1 MKTASLSG
9 SSRESVGKKDASQLR
24 LNSRVPAVLYGGGEQ
39 KHLSLAELDL
49 SKIIVNPDVFQ
60 IDLDVDGTVHKCIIQ
75 EVQFHPVTERIVHVD
90 LLQVIDGKTVRVE
103 LPLRTTGTAQ
113 GVIDGGRIQMLFRRL
128 PVRGLIKDLPE
139 AITIDISDLVIGD
152 SARVRD
158 IEVPNCTVLLNESAL
173 LVACKRTRA
182 AMSADSEEEGVEG
195 AEGAAGAEGAE
206 GAAEAAAE

>member
-24 LNSRVPAVLYGGGEQ
+24 LNNRVPAVLYGGGDQ
-39 KHLSLAELDL
+39 KHLSVGELDI
-49 SKIIVNPDVFQ
+49 SKIVVNPDVFQ
-60 IDLDVDGTVHKCIIQ
+60 IDLDLDGTAYKCIVQ
-75 EVQFHPVTERIVHVD
+75 DVQFHPVTERIVHID
-90 LLQVIDGKTVRVE
+90 LLQIVDGKPVRVE

-128 PVRGLIKDLPE
+128 PVRGLIQDLPE
-139 AITIDISDLVIGD
+139 EISVDISDLVIGD

-158 IEVPNCTVLLNESAL
+158 IEVPNCDVLLSESAL

-182 AMSADSEEEGVEG
+182 AMSAESEEELEGEGGEG
-195 AEGAAGAEGAE
+195 AEGG
-206 GAAEAAAE
+206 EAAAE

>member
-24 LNSRVPAVLYGGGEQ
+24 LNNRVPAVLYGGGDQ
-39 KHLSLAELDL
+39 KHLSVGELDI
-49 SKIIVNPDVFQ
+49 SKIVVNPDVFQ
-60 IDLDVDGTVHKCIIQ
+60 IDLDVDGTAYKCIVQ
-75 EVQFHPVTERIVHVD
+75 DVQFHPVTERIVHID
-90 LLQVIDGKTVRVE
+90 LLQIVDGKPVRVE

-128 PVRGLIKDLPE
+128 PVRGLIQDLPE
-139 AITIDISDLVIGD
+139 EISVDISDLVIGD

-158 IEVPNCTVLLNESAL
+158 IEVPNCDVLLSESAL

-182 AMSADSEEEGVEG
+182 AMSAESEEELEG
-195 AEGAAGAEGAE
+195 EGAEGAE
-206 GAAEAAAE
+206 GAEGGEGGEAAAE

>member
-24 LNSRVPAVLYGGGEQ
+24 LNNRVPAVLYGGGDQ
-39 KHLSLAELDL
+39 KHLSVGELDI
-49 SKIIVNPDVFQ
+49 SKIVVNPDVFQ
-60 IDLDVDGTVHKCIIQ
+60 IDLDLDGTAYKCIVQ
-75 EVQFHPVTERIVHVD
+75 DVQFHPVTERIVHID
-90 LLQVIDGKTVRVE
+90 LLQIVDGKPVRVE

-128 PVRGLIKDLPE
+128 PVRGLIQDLPE
-139 AITIDISDLVIGD
+139 EISVDISDLVIGD

-158 IEVPNCTVLLNESAL
+158 IEVPNCDVLLSESAL

-182 AMSADSEEEGVEG
+182 AMSAESEEELEGEG
-195 AEGAAGAEGAE
+195 AEGGEG
-206 GAAEAAAE
+206 GEAAAE

>member
-24 LNSRVPAVLYGGGEQ
+24 LNNRVPAVLYGGGEQ
-39 KHLSLAELDL
+39 KHLSIAELDL

-128 PVRGLIKDLPE
+128 PVSGLIQDLPE
-139 AITIDISDLVIGD
+139 AITVDISDLVIGS

-158 IEVPNCTVLLNESAL
+158 IEVPNCKVLLNESAL

-182 AMSADSEEEGVEG
+182 AMSAESEEEVADE
-195 AEGAAGAEGAE
+195 AEGTE
-206 GAAEAAAE
+206 EAAAE

>member
-24 LNSRVPAVLYGGGEQ
+24 LNNRVPAVLYGGGDQ
-39 KHLSLAELDL
+39 KHLSVGDLDI
-49 SKIIVNPDVFQ
+49 SKIVVNPDVFQ
-60 IDLDVDGTVHKCIIQ
+60 IDLDLDGTAYKCIVQ
-75 EVQFHPVTERIVHVD
+75 DVQFHPVTERIVHID
-90 LLQVIDGKTVRVE
+90 LLQIVDGKPVRVE

-128 PVRGLIKDLPE
+128 PVRGLIQDLPE
-139 AITIDISDLVIGD
+139 EISVDISDLVIGD

-158 IEVPNCTVLLNESAL
+158 IEVPNCDVLLSESAL

-182 AMSADSEEEGVEG
+182 AMSAESEEELEG
-195 AEGAAGAEGAE
+195 EGAEGAE
-206 GAAEAAAE
+206 GGEGGEAAAE

>member
-24 LNSRVPAVLYGGGEQ
+24 LNNRVPAVLYGGGDQ
-39 KHLSLAELDL
+39 KHLSVGELDI
-49 SKIIVNPDVFQ
+49 SKIVVNPDVFQ
-60 IDLDVDGTVHKCIIQ
+60 IDLDLDGTAYKCIVQ
-75 EVQFHPVTERIVHVD
+75 DVQFHPVTERIVHID
-90 LLQVIDGKTVRVE
+90 LLQVVDGKPVRVE

-128 PVRGLIKDLPE
+128 PVRGLIQDLPE
-139 AITIDISDLVIGD
+139 EISVDISDLVIGD

-158 IEVPNCTVLLNESAL
+158 IEVPKCDVLLSESAL

-182 AMSADSEEEGVEG
+182 AMSAESEDELEGE
-195 AEGAAGAEGAE
+195 GAEGAE
-206 GAAEAAAE
+206 GAEGGEAAAE